1 MGVRGLCH
9 RKQQDPLLLPRPL
22 PEHHGDNM
30 SVPVAVPTAGAGVSW
45 LVHQA
50 WGSTSLKQEIS
61 KPAVCPGEMIKGEK
75 RQGFITSCT
84 QGVSR
89 EVCWADSQT
98 LVEVQGV
105 TGKKS

>member
-1 MGVRGLCH
+1 MENGR
-9 RKQQDPLLLPRPL
+9 
-22 PEHHGDNM
+22 
-30 SVPVAVPTAGAGVSW
+30 
-45 LVHQA
+45 
-50 WGSTSLKQEIS
+50 
-61 KPAVCPGEMIKGEK
+61 EMIKGKK

-105 TGKKS
+105 TGKRVK